1 MKIILI
7 GAAGT
12 IGRAVDA
19 ELAHRHEIV
28 RVGRSSGDLHCD
40 LTDAASIRRLYDAV
54 GSFDA
59 VVCAAGEG
67 AFAPLA
73 ELGED
78 ELRVGIESKML
89 GQIRL
94 LLEGRGRIADGGSF
108 TFTTGVLA
116 DDPVV
121 GGAGLSLAN
130 GAIEAFV
137 RAAAIELPRG
147 IRVNVV
153 SPGVIEEAL
162 DAYGPYFRGHDP
174 VPAARAARAYAKSV
188 EGAHTGRVF
197 RVL

>member
-1 MKIILI
+1 MRIILV

-19 ELAHRHEIV
+19 ELAPRHDIV
-28 RVGRSSGDLHCD
+28 RIGRSRGDDQCD
-40 LTDAASIRRLYDAV
+40 LTDAASISALYDRV

-59 VVCAAGEG
+59 VVATAGEG

-73 ELGED
+73 ELDED
-78 ELRVGIESKML
+78 ALRIGIESKLL

-94 LLEGRGRIADGGSF
+94 LLEGRNRIADGGSF
-108 TFTTGVLA
+108 TFTTGVLSH
-116 DDPVV
+116 DPVV
-121 GGAGLSLAN
+121 GGAALSLAN
-130 GAIEAFV
+130 GAIESFA

-147 IRVNVV
+147 LRVNVV

-188 EGAHTGRVF
+188 EGAQTGQVY